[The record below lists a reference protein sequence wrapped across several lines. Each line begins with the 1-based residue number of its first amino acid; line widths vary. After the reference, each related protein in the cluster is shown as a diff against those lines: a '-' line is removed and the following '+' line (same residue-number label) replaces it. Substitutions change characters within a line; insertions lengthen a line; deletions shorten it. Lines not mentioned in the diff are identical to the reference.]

1 MLGERRENGNESSPR
16 ILTSGEKVN
25 APVALFKCAASFRAC
40 WRHEKRRQ
48 WAFNR
53 DPSFSKPTL
62 TSLPPSPFLLY
73 PFFRRDSVCNC
84 SPLSKLIVTG
94 GEAAVQRRGSTPRN
108 FVRSVHP
115 PRAPSSSAFPGY
127 HLHNFAAAST
137 CTIAYIGSCPSGG
150 PKLVHPGR
158 RAWMSRGFGAA
169 ENWFEIYRESRACG

>member
-1 MLGERRENGNESSPR
+1 METRVARAFLRRGKKSMLPWLFSSARPVFARAEDTRKEDNEHSTVIHLSRNQPSPPLR
-16 ILTSGEKVN
+16 
-25 APVALFKCAASFRAC
+25 
-40 WRHEKRRQ
+40 
-48 WAFNR
+48 
-53 DPSFSKPTL
+53 
-62 TSLPPSPFLLY
+62 PFLLY